1 MNTRERARQARINQE
16 LAERAALDSE
26 ALDRIHKLLDGR
38 EWSADT
44 LDAIADVVRSTGRV
58 IREPQEDTSRG

>member
-1 MNTRERARQARINQE
+1 MNTRELARQARINQE
-16 LAERAALDSE
+16 LAERATLDSE